1 MKNKTRGQWIIDVTN
16 YFAFSYC
23 FENKYFA
30 QTTSCY
36 GMAKYPNRRSLIGI
50 SRRKLPLATT
60 IGRLPMP
67 FRPNLKRYL
76 LNETE

>member
-1 MKNKTRGQWIIDVTN
+1 MKNKTRAQSIIDVTN

-30 QTTSCY
+30 QTTNCY
-36 GMAKYPNRRSLIGI
+36 GMAKYPNKRPLIGI
-50 SRRKLPLATT
+50 SRRKMPLATRIT
-60 IGRLPMP
+60 RLPMP

-76 LNETE
+76 SNETE